1 MKPNLPL
8 QKPNIHIDKIR
19 MRVHCV
25 HTPLG
30 KSMFIDQDDL
40 GILPCSSTP
49 MQISLIDGWDT
60 MYVRSMQVCQA
71 TGMAEILEIHCCPP
85 LVLQR
90 HNLFGHANLQSYIN
104 VILEQLTQRLGID
117 VDPFDRKEWER
128 GAVTLTEIHLT
139 ANFACPTDN
148 VLPIIQA
155 IDNNLTK
162 GKQRTIESC
171 ITLNNGVQRRSTTD
185 ALTIYDKSLELQD
198 RFKTPGE
205 FQAKLI
211 DEAKKGIR
219 AEVKLYSQGL
229 KSLKLDY
236 GMRWENVDIEDIY
249 FKKISKF
256 NIPSAIQ
263 ILETNDKLAL
273 LSRAEA
279 KTYQLWLSGCDIR
292 EQLGRTTAWKQARS
306 ILSKTGIDIRCQSR
320 PTVSANIDLAKIF
333 SPENILP
340 IPEWALDTIYYFPP
354 NQLNFRRPLR
364 TFSNLV
370 VQAEDTE

>member
-60 MYVRSMQVCQA
+60 IWVRSMQVCHA
-71 TGMAEILEIHCCPP
+71 TRMAEILEIHCCPP

-117 VDPFDRKEWER
+117 VDPFDRQEWER

-155 IDNNLTK
+155 IDSNLTK

-185 ALTIYDKSLELQD
+185 ALTFYDKSLELQG

-205 FQAKLI
+205 FQTKLI
-211 DEAKKGIR
+211 DEARKGIR

-236 GMRWENVDIEDIY
+236 GMRWENVDVADVY
-249 FKKISKF
+249 FKKFNKF

-279 KTYQLWLSGCDIR
+279 KTYQLWLSGRDIR
-292 EQLGRTTAWKQARS
+292 EQLGRTTAWKQAKS
-306 ILSKTGIDIRCQSR
+306 ILSKTGIDIRGQCR
-320 PTVSANIDLAKIF
+320 PTANTNIDLTKIF
-333 SPENILP
+333 SRENILP
-340 IPEWALDTIYYFPP
+340 IPEWAMDTIYYFPP

-364 TFSNLV
+364 RFSNLV

>member
-128 GAVTLTEIHLT
+128 GAVTLTEIRMMSCHSWPFQGSSLIRFT
-139 ANFACPTDN
+139 Y
-148 VLPIIQA
+148 A
-155 IDNNLTK
+155 ICHSVPSIP
-162 GKQRTIESC
+162 RTCS
-171 ITLNNGVQRRSTTD
+171 
-185 ALTIYDKSLELQD
+185 
-198 RFKTPGE
+198 GE
-205 FQAKLI
+205 H
-211 DEAKKGIR
+211 
-219 AEVKLYSQGL
+219 
-229 KSLKLDY
+229 
-236 GMRWENVDIEDIY
+236 
-249 FKKISKF
+249 
-256 NIPSAIQ
+256 SAM
-263 ILETNDKLAL
+263 
-273 LSRAEA
+273 
-279 KTYQLWLSGCDIR
+279 
-292 EQLGRTTAWKQARS
+292 
-306 ILSKTGIDIRCQSR
+306 
-320 PTVSANIDLAKIF
+320 
-333 SPENILP
+333 
-340 IPEWALDTIYYFPP
+340 
-354 NQLNFRRPLR
+354 
-364 TFSNLV
+364 
-370 VQAEDTE
+370 